1 MNFNQKNF
9 NEQNGEDK
17 LQENERQLPRPSRLA
32 CHDALKVAEP
42 SRKTSSR
49 QENSTK
55 EWRLKTRSVQETILI
70 GTEEDD
76 SIDTIAT
83 YYGQD
88 RTVIH
93 AVGNSNPHVI
103 YP

>member
-42 SRKTSSR
+42 SRKASSR
-49 QENSTK
+49 QEKFNEK
-55 EWRLKTRSVQETILI
+55 MKT
-70 GTEEDD
+70 EDKISARD
-76 SIDTIAT
+76 
-83 YYGQD
+83 
-88 RTVIH
+88 
-93 AVGNSNPHVI
+93 NSNWNRRR
-103 YP
+103 

>member
-17 LQENERQLPRPSRLA
+17 LQEKERQLPRPSMLA

-49 QENSTK
+49 QEKFN
-55 EWRLKTRSVQETILI
+55 ERMKT
-70 GTEEDD
+70 EDKISARD
-76 SIDTIAT
+76 
-83 YYGQD
+83 
-88 RTVIH
+88 
-93 AVGNSNPHVI
+93 NSNWNRRR
-103 YP
+103 